1 MKPIKLEI
9 EGLNSF
15 ETKQVLDFG
24 KLGTGVFGIFGKT
37 GSGKST
43 ILDAITLALY
53 GSVERSKQN
62 IDFINAKC
70 KKATVTLEFE
80 IFVSGKNKTFVVS
93 RTFAIRKNNNGV
105 ESSATLIQKHKNG
118 EEELLAESV
127 TKVNELV
134 YKYLGLGVDEFS
146 KCIALPQGEFAAFLK
161 ANPSK
166 RTEIMSNI
174 FDLSRYGE
182 RLGASVRKKLEEA
195 DKQVT
200 ALSASIEHV
209 AFATDEIL
217 ENSKISLEDLNQE
230 YTASSETLKNKSNE
244 YASLKRAIEAKHK
257 LDEINKKLEKLNWQK
272 SEIEKLKIEARKNAS
287 ANQIKTD
294 YDKLKTAED
303 DEKELSTK
311 IAALNEVKLQA
322 ISELDEETI
331 KWQEFERYYREKTYE
346 LNAKLARLGELD
358 SLSDELKSYIDNE
371 EKINGKIN
379 EKREE
384 LAKASENLNYIH
396 SSLLKIEEEITA
408 IDEFIEANKP
418 DVDLSYALEQTKGI
432 ESEIILIDEFY
443 KLVENLVDQTNA
455 DLASVKEEYNS
466 AIKEEKEFSAKRK
479 QIQSTI
485 EVAFEEDGAS
495 SFNKLRSCDK
505 QLEGMNEVSAKVDA
519 LTETLDKIH
528 LDTEER
534 MATVSVLCE
543 EIETEQVKLA
553 EIEAKIAL
561 KEKELEKVREQR
573 EEFLGSNVISLIS
586 SKLQIGDYCPVCGE
600 RAMQRH
606 YYENIDLSA
615 ADGEIGLVKNELKGI
630 RFERDKIFTNLVSL
644 KSRYEFEKEQI
655 EINKAELEKISEAR
669 LELYQKFV
677 DRNDNSKE
685 NFEKLKGLLVRTSE
699 SLEALIDLQA
709 EIRDAEERVIVNK
722 VQAGTKV
729 TVYGNYLQSLIDI
742 LYELQKKKAERE
754 FAMFNLNEKYNNLKE
769 YKKQI
774 AEGKNIELLIDSKKE
789 QKIKLRDNQIE
800 LTSEKEKAQK
810 LISDITTEIE
820 VLNEKLSN
828 NAKQINVTKAKITTS
843 GVPEGATLAGE
854 KEEIKKELA
863 KLKFDY
869 DACEAKLVAAKENLS
884 RTENEYNVKSS
895 ILIAKRGEI
904 SSLEKHIN
912 DCMQDAGFKEKR
924 ELERYFIL
932 GSELKAKE
940 EHIAEF
946 ESELKIT
953 EIQKQEL
960 EGTVPYDIDESKE
973 ASLKIEIEELE
984 QKVKVLSENV
994 GEARAEFDRVKKANA
1009 KNKIISKDLA
1019 EQTHRLNL
1027 AKELSSLLKGKAL
1040 AEYVAE
1046 EYLAEITAEA
1056 NRKLGLL
1063 LDGQYTLK
1071 FENKEFVVEDNFNG
1085 GEKRPASTLSGGETF
1100 LVSLSL
1106 ALSISESISM
1116 LSERSMEFFFLDE
1129 GFGTLDGELVDTAV
1143 NALYKLENQNFKIGL
1158 ISHVAELADQI
1169 KNRVMVTKT
1178 ASGSKLTIE
1187 HSL

>member
-15 ETKQVLDFG
+15 ETKQVLDFRQ
-24 KLGTGVFGIFGKT
+24 LGSGVFGIFGKT

-53 GSVERSKQN
+53 GCVERSKQN
-62 IDFINAKC
+62 IDFINTKC

-80 IFVSGKNKTFVVS
+80 LFASGKNRTFTISRSFVV
-93 RTFAIRKNNNGV
+93 RKNGV
-105 ESSATLIQKHKNG
+105 ESSAMLTRNHKSGESELI
-118 EEELLAESV
+118 AETV
-127 TKVNELV
+127 TKVNEQIN
-134 YKYLGLGVDEFS
+134 KYLGLGVDEFS
-146 KCIALPQGEFAAFLK
+146 KCIALPQGEFSAFLK

-174 FDLSRYGE
+174 FDLSKYGE
-182 RLGASVRKKLEEA
+182 RLGQAVRRKLDEA
-195 DKQVT
+195 DKEVT

-209 AFATDEIL
+209 AFATDEFL
-217 ENSKISLEDLNQE
+217 EKAKASLESYSGE
-230 YTASSETLKNKSNE
+230 YKQVSE
-244 YASLKRAIEAKHK
+244 SLKSKSYEHAELSRAIEAKKK
-257 LDEINKKLEKLNWQK
+257 LDELNKKLETLNWQK
-272 SEIEKLKIEARKNAS
+272 SEIDKLKIEAEKNAS

-294 YDKLKTAED
+294 YDKLKTATF
-303 DEKELSTK
+303 DEKELTEK
-311 IAALNEVKLQA
+311 IGNLNEIKLRA
-322 ISELDEETI
+322 RSELDEALL
-331 KWQEFERYYREKTYE
+331 EFQDFEKIYKEKTYE

-358 SLSDELKSYIDNE
+358 SLSEELKSYQ
-371 EKINGKIN
+371 N
-379 EKREE
+379 EKEHISKKIDAKRQE
-384 LAKASENLNYIH
+384 LAKAGENLNYIQ
-396 SSLLKIEEEITA
+396 SNLVKIEEEISL
-408 IDEFIEANKP
+408 INGFIEAYKP

-455 DLASVKEEYNS
+455 DLESVREEYNS
-466 AIKEEKEFSAKRK
+466 AIKQEKDFAEKRK
-479 QIQSTI
+479 QIQNSI
-485 EVAFEEDGAS
+485 EVAFEDNNSS

-505 QLEGMNEVSAKVDA
+505 QLEGMFEVGTKVDA
-519 LTETLDKIH
+519 VTATINKIH

-543 EIETEQVKLA
+543 QIESEQEKLA
-553 EIEAKIAL
+553 EEEAKIVA
-561 KEKELEKVREQR
+561 KEKELEKAREVR
-573 EEFLGSNVISLIS
+573 EEFLGSNVISLIA

-606 YYENIDLSA
+606 YAENLDLSA
-615 ADGEIGLVKNELKGI
+615 ADGEISLIKTSLKSI

-655 EINKAELEKISEAR
+655 EINKQELNKLAESKA
-669 LELYQKFV
+669 ELYQKYV

-685 NFEKLKGLLVRTSE
+685 NFEKLKGLLIKTSE

-709 EIRDAEERVIVNK
+709 EIRDAEQRVIINK
-722 VQAGTKV
+722 TQAGTKL
-729 TVYGNYLQSLIDI
+729 TVYGNYLESLIDV

-754 FAMFNLNEKYNNLKE
+754 FAIYNLSEKYKNLKE

-789 QKIKLRDNQIE
+789 QKYKLRDNE
-800 LTSEKEKAQK
+800 LELEKEKESAQK
-810 LISDITTEIE
+810 LISSISTEIE

-828 NAKQINVTKAKITTS
+828 AVKLINLTKAKITTS
-843 GVPEGATLAGE
+843 GVPEGASVEEE
-854 KEEIKKELA
+854 KEEIKKELL

-869 DACEAKLVAAKENLS
+869 ETAELKVVSAKENLS
-884 RTENEYNVKSS
+884 RTENEFNVKSS
-895 ILIAKRGEI
+895 ILISKRSEI
-904 SSLEKHIN
+904 NNLEKHIN
-912 DCMQDAGFKEKR
+912 KCMQDAGFKENS
-924 ELERYFIL
+924 ELEKYFIL

-946 ESELKIT
+946 ESELKLT
-953 EIQKQEL
+953 EIQRAELLGSVPENTDSEREKQL
-960 EGTVPYDIDESKE
+960 RADIET
-973 ASLKIEIEELE
+973 LE
-984 QKVKVLSENV
+984 QRVKLLSENV
-994 GEARAEFDRVKKANA
+994 GEARAEFDRVKKAHE
-1009 KNKIISKDLA
+1009 KNKEISEQLSK
-1019 EQTHRLNL
+1019 QTHKLDL

-1046 EYLAEITAEA
+1046 EYLSEITSEA
-1056 NRKLGLL
+1056 SRKLELL
-1063 LDGQYTLK
+1063 LDGQYSLRFK
-1071 FENKEFVVEDNFNG
+1071 NKEFVVEDNFNG
-1085 GEKRPASTLSGGETF
+1085 GEERPASTLSGGETF

-1129 GFGTLDGELVDTAV
+1129 GFGTLDGELVDTAI
-1143 NALYKLENQNFKIGL
+1143 NALYKLESQNFKIGL

-1169 KNRVMVTKT
+1169 KNKVIVTKT
-1178 ASGSKLTIE
+1178 SSGSKLKIE